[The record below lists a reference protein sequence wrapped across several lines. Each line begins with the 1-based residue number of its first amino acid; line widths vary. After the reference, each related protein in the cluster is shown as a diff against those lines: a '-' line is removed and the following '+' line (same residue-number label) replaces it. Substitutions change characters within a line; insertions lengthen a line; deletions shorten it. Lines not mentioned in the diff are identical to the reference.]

1 MIKIFGV
8 RILTKDDIGILNS
21 NLDKCEEHIKK
32 LEDEQEYFE
41 SIMSVLIEIIDNL
54 QDEID
59 LLADQQVADAKPVK
73 KTKKKSKK

>member
-1 MIKIFGV
+1 MIKIFGLI
-8 RILTKDDIGILNS
+8 ILTKNEVRNINKKF
-21 NLDKCEEHIKK
+21 DKFQEHIKK

-59 LLADQQVADAKPVK
+59 LLIKAQLDKSKKP

>member
-21 NLDKCEEHIKK
+21 NLDKCVKHIKK
-32 LEDEQEYFE
+32 LEDEQEFLE
-41 SIMSVLIEIIDNL
+41 SIMSGLIEIIDDL

-59 LLADQQVADAKPVK
+59 LLIKAQLDKSKKP

>member
-1 MIKIFGV
+1 MIKIFGLI
-8 RILTKDDIGILNS
+8 ILTMNEVRNINKNF
-21 NLDKCEEHIKK
+21 DKCKEHIKK

-41 SIMSVLIEIIDNL
+41 SIMSVLIEIVDNL

-59 LLADQQVADAKPVK
+59 LLIKAQLDKSKKP